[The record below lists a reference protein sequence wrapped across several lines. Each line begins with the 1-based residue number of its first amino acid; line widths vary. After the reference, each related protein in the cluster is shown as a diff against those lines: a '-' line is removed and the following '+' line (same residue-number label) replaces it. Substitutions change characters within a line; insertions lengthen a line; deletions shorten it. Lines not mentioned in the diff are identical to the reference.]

1 MHLLSE
7 RREPALT
14 ISPIGIAVVE
24 SNWGQK
30 ADRWQTIGDRALV
43 EALRAEVPGAIDE
56 FVSRFESLV
65 LRYARQFGIAE
76 ADRAHWAAELLY
88 DVAMTLSRG
97 VGEPPYHLGAYIA
110 GACRMHAR
118 RQRLRESKYEA
129 RVSEA
134 LNEIASSGERVVL
147 ELCSESSLQAASG
160 PESER
165 ATLPPV
171 LERLVSAFEEG
182 ISEEERLLLHW
193 LSCQVSYTT
202 IAAWLG
208 SKRSTVFDR
217 VRRLRERLIEAGFR
231 FGGQLERSER
241 LELTRFLRR
250 TGRISEERIRQLE
263 KAVGVGEAERDAS
276 TPAKKAGAV
285 RRGNNEEEPR

>member
-1 MHLLSE
+1 M
-7 RREPALT
+7 
-14 ISPIGIAVVE
+14 E
-24 SNWGQK
+24 SNWGQN

-43 EALRAEVPGAIDE
+43 EALRAEVPEAIDE
-56 FVSRFESLV
+56 FVSRFEWLV
-65 LRYARQFGIAE
+65 LRYARQFGIPE
-76 ADRAHWAAELLY
+76 ADRAHWGGELLY

-110 GACRMHAR
+110 GACRRQAR
-118 RQRLRESKYEA
+118 RKRLRESKYAA

-160 PESER
+160 PELER

-182 ISEEERLLLHW
+182 ISDEERLLLHW

-217 VRRLRERLIEAGFR
+217 ARRLRERLIETAFR